1 MRKVC
6 VRRVYPR
13 IVVQRFRYPSELSEW
28 IREVSEFFD
37 LVQYRDYTVYFTSC
51 GIGISFNM
59 VCSNVVLLTKLSKP
73 RISELTYLIEVE
85 VIDKGFTAKVTLSEV
100 EIVEAVEN
108 S

>member
-1 MRKVC
+1 MRRVY

-13 IVVQRFRYPSELSEW
+13 IVVQRFRYPSDLASWVREL
-28 IREVSEFFD
+28 SEFFD
-37 LVQYRDYTVYFTSC
+37 LVQYRDYTVYFTQV
-51 GIGISFNM
+51 GIGISFEM
-59 VCSNVVLLTKLSKP
+59 VCSTVVLLTKLSKP

>member
-1 MRKVC
+1 MRRVY

-37 LVQYRDYTVYFTSC
+37 LVQYRDYTVYFTQV
-51 GIGISFNM
+51 GIGISFEM
-59 VCSNVVLLTKLSKP
+59 VCSTVVLLTKLSKP